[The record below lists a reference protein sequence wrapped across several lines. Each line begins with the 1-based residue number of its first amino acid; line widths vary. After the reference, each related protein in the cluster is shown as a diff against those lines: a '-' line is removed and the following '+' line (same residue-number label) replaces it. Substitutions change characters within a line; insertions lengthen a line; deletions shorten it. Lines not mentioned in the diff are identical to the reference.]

1 MNTTETQAAPASQEQ
16 SGVRRPS
23 TFMTSFVPGLVLGLV
38 IGMFAGVFA
47 VPILLAKLDGG
58 GGVVPNASQRR
69 AMPSETMDRGEGPKD
84 GPANEQRPSDTPA
97 ADPAMNG
104 EPVPGTPVTPS
115 PNGEPKPA
123 PAVP

>member
-1 MNTTETQAAPASQEQ
+1 MPTSNDQPAA
-16 SGVRRPS
+16 RRPN
-23 TFMTSFVPGLVLGLV
+23 TFMTSFVPGMVLGLV
-38 IGMFAGVFA
+38 IGLFAGVFA
-47 VPILLAKLDGG
+47 VPLLLARLEGG
-58 GGVVPNASQRR
+58 SGTVPNASQRR
-69 AMPSETMDRGEGPKD
+69 AMPSETGDRGEAPKD

-115 PNGEPKPA
+115 PDGAPKPV